1 MKFLIPHDFSYEKYY
16 PDERALPYCATGRKL
31 RDEILAR
38 TQALDVVLARDEQ
51 HTRAALRE
59 AEAIVSYSV
68 PRAWLDE
75 APALRW
81 IQAASAGID
90 HFFKSSGVTVEDL
103 AGRGIVLT
111 KAAGVSRIVIGEHV
125 FAMLLALSR
134 GVPRAVRQQV
144 AHRWQIFSG
153 TELHGKTLAI
163 VGLGEIGERVAELGR
178 AFGMRVVGTLRQA
191 ASYQGAAHEVC
202 AHEDLHRV
210 LPQADALV
218 LACSL
223 NEQTRGLVDRDF
235 LARVRKGAFLV
246 NIARGEVIVEADL
259 VEALRTG
266 HIAAAALDTFGQPGI
281 RGELSGLEALHSD
294 SPLWDLE
301 NVLVMPNNAA
311 STENIFSYL
320 ADIIVDNHARLTSGQ
335 SLKHKVVGL

>member
-1 MKFLIPHDFSYEKYY
+1 MKLLIPHDFSYEKYY
-16 PDERALPYCATGRKL
+16 PGEETLPYSATGQKL

-38 TQALDVVLARDEQ
+38 TQAIEVILSASEQ
-51 HTRAALRE
+51 QTHEALPE
-59 AEAIVSYSV
+59 TQAIVSYSV
-68 PRAWLDE
+68 PGTWLDE

-90 HFFKSSGVTVEDL
+90 HFFKSSGVTPDDL
-103 AGRGIVLT
+103 SGRGIVLT

-163 VGLGEIGERVAELGR
+163 IGLGEIGERVAELGR
-178 AFGMRVVGTLRQA
+178 AFGMRVIGTLRRA
-191 ASYQGAAHEVC
+191 KSYQGAAHEVYT
-202 AHEDLHRV
+202 HDELHRV

-223 NEQTRGLVDRDF
+223 NEQTRGLVDQDF
-235 LARVRKGAFLV
+235 LARIRRGALLV

-259 VEALRTG
+259 VAALRSG
-266 HIAAAALDTFGQPGI
+266 RIAAAALDTFGQPGI
-281 RGELSGLEALHSD
+281 RGELSGLEVLRPD

-320 ADIIVDNHARLTSGQ
+320 ADIVVDNHARLVAGQ
-335 SLKHKVVGL
+335 SLKHKVDL